1 MTFQHCAQNYLPHD
15 KLKSMFSFL
24 SDFVFKGGDKTFIR
38 LCHTGEGFWGRKQ
51 KGDLVFSKTL
61 LKTSKSFNRDLLL

>member
-24 SDFVFKGGDKTFIR
+24 SDFVFKGGDKSFIR
-38 LCHTGEGFWGRKQ
+38 LCHTGEGFWEKET
-51 KGDLVFSKTL
+51 KGGL
-61 LKTSKSFNRDLLL
+61 SFQ

>member
-38 LCHTGEGFWGRKQ
+38 LCHTGEGFWEKET
-51 KGDLVFSKTL
+51 KGGL
-61 LKTSKSFNRDLLL
+61 SF